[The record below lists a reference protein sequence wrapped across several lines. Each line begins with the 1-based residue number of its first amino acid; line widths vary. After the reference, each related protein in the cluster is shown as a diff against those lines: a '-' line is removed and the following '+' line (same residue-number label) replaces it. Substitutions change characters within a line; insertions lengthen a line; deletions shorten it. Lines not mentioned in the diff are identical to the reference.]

1 MYAGDLYLPFSRGDI
16 GIEKHNLV
24 IKVLLL
30 THSAIN
36 LWSAMLNMM
45 VSQQEAGPKSNGIA
59 QSVSMEPGSAWHLS
73 VSWVA
78 V

>member
-1 MYAGDLYLPFSRGDI
+1 MYAGDLYLSFSRGDI

-45 VSQQEAGPKSNGIA
+45 VSQQEAGPK
-59 QSVSMEPGSAWHLS
+59 VME
-73 VSWVA
+73 
-78 V
+78 